1 MYILY
6 LVLVLIFLSI
16 LVSIKKQENEVLL
29 EKESTIFVRGL
40 AVLFLMLHHLVQRT
54 VATNSYIFMFNWIGF
69 IMVGIFFLLS
79 GYGNTFSI
87 SKNKSINLLIRRIL
101 KLLITF
107 LLIYIIYII
116 LLAVFKKDLLSL
128 NEMFL
133 GLITLTWYIKIQIL
147 AYVLLFISYK
157 FFKKNNDIILFFLTL
172 ISTIIMILM
181 KLEPYW
187 WNSVLCFA
195 IGCILAEHKNS
206 IINFLKKSNKYIIIP
221 LSIVTFLALFYLGSI
236 VEELKIIANISFC
249 MLIVILLYYYKFSS
263 KIINFLGNLSLE
275 IYLWHMNLIILLFN
289 KGKNIV
295 NLNLNLIMYF
305 GLSILLAYLTNKLVN
320 KILFASSKK

>member
-40 AVLFLMLHHLVQRT
+40 AVLFIMLHHLVQRT

-87 SKNKSINLLIRRIL
+87 SKNKSI
-101 KLLITF
+101 
-107 LLIYIIYII
+107 
-116 LLAVFKKDLLSL
+116 

-275 IYLWHMNLIILLFN
+275 IYLWHMNLIILLFED
-289 KGKNIV
+289 I
-295 NLNLNLIMYF
+295 
-305 GLSILLAYLTNKLVN
+305 S
-320 KILFASSKK
+320 